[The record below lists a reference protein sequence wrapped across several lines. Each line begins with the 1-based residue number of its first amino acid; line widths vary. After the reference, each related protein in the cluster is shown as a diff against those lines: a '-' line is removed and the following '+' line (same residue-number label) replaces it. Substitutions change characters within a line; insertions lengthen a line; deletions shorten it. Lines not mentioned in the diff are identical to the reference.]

1 MGNREKNKA
10 NNKENKTLGKPTEET
25 NKHSVSTPASTTA
38 YSDVA
43 IGYAN
48 SRGSAGE
55 LGFLHVPSGATTYF
69 MAFVTDFSDQFTSEW
84 NEENI
89 YGRMDPIATFQRTGR
104 KITVGWDVPADS
116 YDTGFL
122 NLVKC
127 QGLIK
132 FLYPNYSAHDNANS
146 ISQAP
151 IIRLKFGN
159 LIARSRGNSL
169 QENGLLGYLGGVSF
183 APDMEAG
190 FFDSPTGG
198 GAQRQSPSESWMEYV
213 GASSENSIAPKVIKL
228 SVDFTVLHE
237 RQLGWGDDKQW
248 IDKSNEAFFPYQ
260 IPSGNP
266 DDTVFT
272 GGGMF
277 GGPTTDPRLSTSNI
291 AEFVDDPDLESDNGE
306 VAT

>member
-116 YDTGFL
+116 YDTGF
-122 NLVKC
+122 
-127 QGLIK
+127 
-132 FLYPNYSAHDNANS
+132 
-146 ISQAP
+146 
-151 IIRLKFGN
+151 
-159 LIARSRGNSL
+159 
-169 QENGLLGYLGGVSF
+169 LGGVSF